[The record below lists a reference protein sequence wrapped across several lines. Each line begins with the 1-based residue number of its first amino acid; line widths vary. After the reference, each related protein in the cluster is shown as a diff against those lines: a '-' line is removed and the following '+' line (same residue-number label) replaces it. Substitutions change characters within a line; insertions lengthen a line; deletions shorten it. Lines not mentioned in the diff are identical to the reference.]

1 MQTTIQSSIHEAILA
16 MKQLHEPRCSNFID
30 KVALAIAEA
39 FRSGNKLL
47 IAGNGGSLCDAMHMA
62 EEFTGFFRGK
72 RPALPAL
79 VLSEPGHMSCVSN
92 DAGFEYVFERGVQAF
107 GKPGDIFI
115 GLTTS
120 GKSNNLIRA
129 FESAKAQGLI
139 TVSFLGKTGGPLKG
153 FADHELLIEGYST
166 SDRIQEAHMTA
177 IHIII
182 ECCEKHLG
190 YAS

>member
-1 MQTTIQSSIHEAILA
+1 MQSTIQSSIQEAVLA
-16 MKQLHEPRCSNFID
+16 MEQLREPRCVNFID
-30 KVALAIAEA
+30 AVALAIAEA

-62 EEFTGFFRGK
+62 EEFTGFFRAK

-129 FESAKAQGLI
+129 FEAAKAQGLT
-139 TVSFLGKTGGPLKG
+139 TVSFLGKTGGSLKG
-153 FADHELLIEGYST
+153 FADYELLIEGYST

-182 ECCEKHLG
+182 ECCEKYLG

>member
-1 MQTTIQSSIHEAILA
+1 MRSTIESSLQEAVSALQ
-16 MKQLHEPRCSNFID
+16 QLEQPKAIAFIEN
-30 KVALAIAEA
+30 VALAIASTFKA
-39 FRSGNKLL
+39 GGKIL

-62 EEFTGFFRGK
+62 EEFTGFFRNK

-79 VLSEPGHMSCVSN
+79 VLSEPGHMSCVGN
-92 DAGFEYVFERGVQAF
+92 DVGYDHVFERGVEAF

-120 GKSNNLIRA
+120 GKSANIIRA
-129 FESAKAQGLI
+129 FEAAKAKGLT
-139 TVSFLGKTGGPLKG
+139 TVSFIGKTGGPLKG
-153 FADHELLIEGYST
+153 FADYELLIEGFTY

-190 YAS
+190 YA

>member
-1 MQTTIQSSIHEAILA
+1 MRSTIESSLNDAVLAIE
-16 MKQLHEPRCSNFID
+16 QLKSDRAVTFIEN
-30 KVALAIAEA
+30 VALAIATA
-39 FRSGNKLL
+39 FKSGNKIL

-72 RPALPAL
+72 RAALPAL

-120 GKSNNLIRA
+120 GNSTNLIRA
-129 FESAKAQGLI
+129 FEAAKALDLT
-139 TVSFLGKTGGPLKG
+139 TVSFLGKTGGSLKSV
-153 FADHELLIEGYST
+153 ADYELLIEGFRY
-166 SDRIQEAHMTA
+166 SDRIQEAHMSA

-190 YAS
+190 YA

>member
-1 MQTTIQSSIHEAILA
+1 MRSIIESSVNEAVSAIE
-16 MKQLHEPRCSNFID
+16 QLKLPRCVLFIEE
-30 KVALAIAEA
+30 VALAIAKA
-39 FRSGNKLL
+39 FQSGNKIL

-62 EEFTGFFRGK
+62 EEFTGFFRSR

-92 DAGFEYVFERGVQAF
+92 DAGFEYVFERGVDAF

-120 GKSNNLIRA
+120 GKSPNLIRA
-129 FESAKAQGLI
+129 FEAAKAKGMT

-153 FADHELLIEGYST
+153 FADYELIIDGFAT
-166 SDRIQEAHMTA
+166 SDRIQEAHMSA

-190 YAS
+190 YGE